1 MQWSQRRVRS
11 NNLKRVGYIEEVL
24 SVDDIKKNNIYL
36 FLGQVVTVKKIIPC
50 CQQFQ
55 TEQ

>member
-36 FLGQVVTVKKIIPC
+36 FLGQVVTVKKNYSVLLAVPN
-50 CQQFQ
+50 
-55 TEQ
+55 